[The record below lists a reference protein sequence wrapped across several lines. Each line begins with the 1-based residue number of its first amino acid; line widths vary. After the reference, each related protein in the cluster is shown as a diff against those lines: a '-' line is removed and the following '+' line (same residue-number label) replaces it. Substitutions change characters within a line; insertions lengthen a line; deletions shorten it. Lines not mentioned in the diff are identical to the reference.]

1 MISSYLMQ
9 KFGEPMHAA
18 HSSAA
23 KARSLQTVDE
33 DCLLDT
39 CISTCLAPELLHL
52 DDVQLEPV
60 RWAHTTSRLPHA
72 PFVTCF
78 VHAMGPVSL
87 VTLSSSAMLHV
98 SLASCHQNNLNRD
111 NPSAKVMWVLVV
123 TFRRRS
129 VAGYDPTDPRAI
141 SSPYLSAQGHN
152 VLDVKFCKLPYSCF
166 FLHTTLLCSSSSMR
180 STRSELDVCDRV

>member
-60 RWAHTTSRLPHA
+60 RWAHKLQDYH
-72 PFVTCF
+72 
-78 VHAMGPVSL
+78 
-87 VTLSSSAMLHV
+87 MLHL
-98 SLASCHQNNLNRD
+98 SH
-111 NPSAKVMWVLVV
+111 VLCMQW
-123 TFRRRS
+123 
-129 VAGYDPTDPRAI
+129 G
-141 SSPYLSAQGHN
+141 L
-152 VLDVKFCKLPYSCF
+152 
-166 FLHTTLLCSSSSMR
+166 
-180 STRSELDVCDRV
+180 